1 MIPTICV
8 SICTHLT
15 ACNDPNCLRSVEVN
29 TRSKGMGRSFPAED
43 CKGFYVLR
51 SPDQFLIHEQYEF
64 ERRKYAQDLISFDK
78 EFSAL
83 FSDKPKT
90 DDNEDGVTH
99 EQFLQYVAT
108 ALLPVHR
115 QTSSD
120 PYSFIPFSW
129 HPLN

>member
-64 ERRKYAQDLISFDK
+64 ERRKYAQELIDFDK
-78 EFSAL
+78 KFAKL
-83 FSDKPKT
+83 FSGKPRT
-90 DDNEDGVTH
+90 DEHQEGVSH
-99 EQFLQYVAT
+99 EEFLE
-108 ALLPVHR
+108 
-115 QTSSD
+115 
-120 PYSFIPFSW
+120 
-129 HPLN
+129 